1 MYSGVHTVPP
11 GAAPQRSYIEGPG
24 GASGG
29 DYYDALQP
37 FLGPLT
43 KAVIFLLDSGIYI
56 FICRCG
62 QVDHQASDNFPHEAY
77 FLPDAYQG
85 RNDYIRETLVQVIA
99 PGYYAHDRERLRQLV
114 VNYNSF
120 ITSEILPCESAFVSA
135 SESRPTGRQQQNP
148 GIAWDSITFDKTL
161 VDMEPEQVPLIRSP
175 AGLF

>member
-99 PGYYAHDRERLRQLV
+99 PGYYAHDRERLWQLV

-135 SESRPTGRQQQNP
+135 S
-148 GIAWDSITFDKTL
+148 
-161 VDMEPEQVPLIRSP
+161 
-175 AGLF
+175 

>member
-1 MYSGVHTVPP
+1 MYHPYFAKMTTMYSGVHTVPP
-11 GAAPQRSYIEGPG
+11 GAAPQRSSIEGPG

-99 PGYYAHDRERLRQLV
+99 PGYYAHDRERLWQLV

-135 SESRPTGRQQQNP
+135 S
-148 GIAWDSITFDKTL
+148 
-161 VDMEPEQVPLIRSP
+161 
-175 AGLF
+175 